1 MDKLIS
7 ALTEHDLPNED
18 LEFLSGVIGL
28 DNVKKL
34 LDQCKGMSFYVP
46 LKLSSEYH
54 KRYIIENYRRDDN
67 NIRSIARDLGVTQ
80 RTVWRTL
87 GEKRPVFRPRTF

>member
-7 ALTEHDLPNED
+7 ALTERDLPNED
-18 LEFLSGVIGL
+18 LEFLSVVIGL

-46 LKLSSEYH
+46 LKLSSDYH

-87 GEKRPVFRPRTF
+87 GEKRPLVKLRN